1 MLENEFEDFKLR
13 MPICQAAQGEKW
25 WYEKKLCLILHIFMA
40 NHQDVGCPPTQ
51 NDNMEKV
58 KTVIGCYF
66 LLSDLKSC
74 GHPTKDDI
82 ERDTQ
87 VNFEIH

>member
-1 MLENEFEDFKLR
+1 
-13 MPICQAAQGEKW
+13 
-25 WYEKKLCLILHIFMA
+25 MA